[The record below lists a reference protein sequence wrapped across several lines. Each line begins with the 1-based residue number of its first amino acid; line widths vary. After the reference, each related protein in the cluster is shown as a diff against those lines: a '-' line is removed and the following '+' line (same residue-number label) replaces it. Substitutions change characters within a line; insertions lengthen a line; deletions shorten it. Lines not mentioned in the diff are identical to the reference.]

1 MKKKSTVL
9 FVLSVIVIAALAYI
23 GAFGLNLGTDYRI
36 KSLGESI
43 NKGLDLQGGVSVIEQ
58 VTEKN
63 VTSDTMNRTIQLL
76 NIRVNKMGVSETN
89 VVPYGKNE
97 IRVEVPGNYTKDQ
110 VLNTIGKTGKLTFTG
125 PDNKVI
131 LTGDDVSS
139 AAAGYDQN
147 NQPVINL
154 SLTASGTKKFSDA
167 TAKFIGQ
174 KIAISMDGQQITNPA
189 VDSVI
194 ANGQAQITGEQTI
207 EDAKEKADI
216 INAGALPVTLKPVQ
230 VQQISA
236 TLGADAL
243 PLSVKAGLI
252 GIAIV
257 LALMFIWFRRPGI
270 MADIALVLYI
280 VLVLLVFTSLGVAL
294 SLASI
299 AGFLLTVG
307 MAVDANVLAFARIKE
322 ELKAG
327 KSIKTATNSGFKNA
341 LSSIVDSNINT
352 IIAGVV
358 LYFVGTG
365 SVQGFALTLV
375 IGVLVSLFTALFVTK
390 HLLTW
395 SINMGIISKPE
406 HFGVKGVDKC

>member
-89 VVPYGKNE
+89 VALYGKNE

-125 PDNKVI
+125 PDKKVI

-167 TAKFIGQ
+167 TAKFMGQ
-174 KIAISMDGQQITNPA
+174 TIAISMDGQQITAPQ
-189 VDSVI
+189 VDTVI
-194 ANGQAQITGEQTI
+194 ANGQAQITGEKTI